1 MRRVD
6 RPSVTVEIPMSSPAT
21 VTIDNRSSY
30 TIVTQV
36 TRNYWVEGD
45 GDSIDGKTIEAD
57 SKQTYTV
64 KAKTAHHGELDIDLI
79 DSATST
85 VIATLNI
92 NSIKDPQDGS
102 GLAGTSKTAN
112 LQIAA
117 VGHRSSPGDE
127 DLRRIDV
134 TLVDVSI
141 GRLRYNDV
149 SMKASHN
156 SYQRDETLREQITWN
171 PKNHYD
177 CGCGGLELDIA
188 QSDDGLDWSVGHKGS
203 YDKHYRQLSGFL
215 SDLAVWSKENDGH
228 DVITLHLDLKH
239 TATKDFPDQL
249 DAYLKDRL
257 PRIYTPGELM
267 GSQET
272 LALGAERNGWPFIED
287 LKNTFLVCVTGNKQ
301 DKQTYAET
309 VPKSRLCF
317 ADKDTDADENPSD
330 PHRVFFNFHIFHS
343 DRDQWM
349 KTFKAC
355 VGRPEVIIRAYLANS
370 EDNWNDCL
378 DSGCCVIATNKISDH
393 AWALV
398 GAQRFAKRVPLL

>member
-1 MRRVD
+1 
-6 RPSVTVEIPMSSPAT
+6 MSSPAK

-30 TIVTQV
+30 TIVTHV
-36 TRNYWVEGD
+36 TRDYWVEGD

-57 SKQTYTV
+57 SKQAYAV

-102 GLAGTSKTAN
+102 GLAGTSKTAT

-117 VGHRSSPGDE
+117 VGHRSSPGDA

-134 TLVDVSI
+134 TLLDVSI

-249 DAYLKDRL
+249 DAYLQDRL
-257 PRIYTPGELM
+257 PLIYTPGELM

-287 LKNTFLVCVTGNKQ
+287 
-301 DKQTYAET
+301 
-309 VPKSRLCF
+309 
-317 ADKDTDADENPSD
+317 
-330 PHRVFFNFHIFHS
+330 
-343 DRDQWM
+343 
-349 KTFKAC
+349 
-355 VGRPEVIIRAYLANS
+355 
-370 EDNWNDCL
+370 
-378 DSGCCVIATNKISDH
+378 
-393 AWALV
+393 
-398 GAQRFAKRVPLL
+398 